1 MTIGPGRRSSPRINR
16 AALIALALIT
26 LAGCASG
33 RALDEGRAAER
44 QRDYDRAVVL
54 YRRAVQERPNDRS
67 AQLALERAMLRA
79 AQQHYAAGR
88 ALARQSRWEEALAE
102 YQIAYELN
110 PTMGDIERELAATRE
125 AVRTR
130 LRGGADGQTELEA
143 LIERTR
149 HAPPPGQE
157 LPDGDPL
164 PDAVVFREASARTV
178 FSALGQFAGITV
190 VFDPQFVDEPITADL
205 RGITFV
211 EALET
216 IANSTRNFFQVTA
229 PGTVTIVPDTPAKRR
244 EYQQEVV
251 RTFYLSNA
259 DINETIDLLRLVLDL
274 RRIAPVT
281 ATNAVSVMDTPER
294 LDAAARLVQ
303 AIDKARAEVVIEV
316 QLLEVDRQTI
326 RDYGL
331 EFGAR
336 GADAAL
342 DAGAEG
348 FDLTVDDITRLS
360 GSDLF
365 VANPMSLLVNMLAD
379 DSNTRILANP
389 SLRTSDGLA
398 AEAHFGERVPVPV
411 STFVPIAAGGV
422 AQQPITSFNYEN
434 IGVNIEI
441 LPRIHHNYEV
451 SLELV
456 VEISN
461 ISGTGFGD
469 LPQFGSREITT
480 TLRLRD
486 GETNILAGLI
496 RDDERETLDGIPGLS
511 RVPVLGRLFG
521 RTRTEAQETDIIL
534 TLRPHIIR
542 VLDLDEQDLLP
553 FRVSGSGA
561 AAVVGSSLPL
571 PTRLD
576 PQPRDPVERLGG
588 PPPAIVEPVA
598 PPNPRDP
605 PVNR

>member
-1 MTIGPGRRSSPRINR
+1 MITGPGNAIRIGR
-16 AALIALALIT
+16 LVALALAAAL
-26 LAGCASG
+26 LAGCATTSALRDG
-33 RALDEGRAAER
+33 RRAER
-44 QRDYDRAVVL
+44 ERDYDEAVVR
-54 YRRAVQERPNDRS
+54 YRRAVQERPNDRD

-79 AQQHYAAGR
+79 AQQHYAQGR

-110 PTMGDIERELAATRE
+110 PTMGDIERELAEMRK

-130 LRGGADGQTELEA
+130 LAARAEGETELEA
-143 LIERTR
+143 LVDRTR
-149 HAPPPGQE
+149 HAGPAGLE

-178 FSALGQFAGITV
+178 FSAIGQFADVTV
-190 VFDPQFVDEPITADL
+190 VFDPQFVDTAVTADL
-205 RGITFV
+205 RGVTLRA
-211 EALET
+211 ALDT
-216 IANSTRNFFQVTA
+216 IANSTRNFYQVTA

-244 EYQQEVV
+244 EYQEEVV

-259 DINETIDLLRLVLDL
+259 DVTETIDLLRLVLDL

-281 ATNAVSVMDTPER
+281 ATNAISILDTPER
-294 LDAAARLVQ
+294 LEAAARLVQ

-316 QLLEVDRQTI
+316 QLLEVDRQTM

-331 EFGAR
+331 EFAAQG
-336 GADAAL
+336 GDAAL
-342 DAGAEG
+342 SAGTEG
-348 FDLTVDDITRLS
+348 LGLTVDDIARLS
-360 GSDLF
+360 GTSLF
-365 VANPMSLLVNMLAD
+365 VANPLSLLINMLAED
-379 DSNTRILANP
+379 RDTRILANP
-389 SLRTSDGLA
+389 SLRTSDGIA

-411 STFVPIAAGGV
+411 TTFTPFAAGGV
-422 AQQPITSFNYEN
+422 AQQPITSFNYED

-441 LPRIHHNYEV
+441 LPRIHHDDEV
-451 SLELV
+451 SLSLV
-456 VEISN
+456 LEISN

-469 LPQFGSREITT
+469 LPKFGSREITT

-496 RDDERETLDGIPGLS
+496 RDEEREALNGIPGLN
-511 RVPVLGRLFG
+511 RVPVVGRLFG
-521 RTRTEAQETDIIL
+521 RTHTETLETDIIL
-534 TLRPHIIR
+534 TLRPQIIR

-553 FRVSGSGA
+553 FRVGQGNA
-561 AAVVGSSLPL
+561 AAVVGSTIPL

-576 PQPRDPVERLGG
+576 PQPRDPSDRLG
-588 PPPAIVEPVA
+588 AA
-598 PPNPRDP
+598 PPDLQLPVTPPDP

>member
-1 MTIGPGRRSSPRINR
+1 MITGPGNAIRIGR
-16 AALIALALIT
+16 LVALALAAAL
-26 LAGCASG
+26 LAGCATTSALRDG
-33 RALDEGRAAER
+33 RRAER
-44 QRDYDRAVVL
+44 ERDYDEAVVR
-54 YRRAVQERPNDRS
+54 YRRAVQERPNDRD

-79 AQQHYAAGR
+79 AQQHYAQGR

-110 PTMGDIERELAATRE
+110 PTMGDIERELAEMRE

-130 LRGGADGQTELEA
+130 LAARAEGETELEA
-143 LIERTR
+143 LVDRTR
-149 HAPPPGQE
+149 HAGPAGLE

-178 FSALGQFAGITV
+178 FSAIGQFADVTV
-190 VFDPQFVDEPITADL
+190 VFDPQFVDTAVTADL
-205 RGITFV
+205 RGVTLRA
-211 EALET
+211 ALDT
-216 IANSTRNFFQVTA
+216 IANSTRNFYQVTA

-244 EYQQEVV
+244 EYQEEVV

-259 DINETIDLLRLVLDL
+259 DVTETIDLLRLVLDL

-281 ATNAVSVMDTPER
+281 ATNAISILDTPER
-294 LDAAARLVQ
+294 LEAAARLVQ

-316 QLLEVDRQTI
+316 QLLEVDRQTM

-331 EFGAR
+331 EFAAQG
-336 GADAAL
+336 GDAAL
-342 DAGAEG
+342 SAGTEG
-348 FDLTVDDITRLS
+348 LGLTVDDIARLS
-360 GSDLF
+360 GTSLF
-365 VANPMSLLVNMLAD
+365 VANPLSLLINMLAED
-379 DSNTRILANP
+379 RDTRILANP
-389 SLRTSDGLA
+389 SLRTSDGIA

-411 STFVPIAAGGV
+411 TTFTPFAAGGV
-422 AQQPITSFNYEN
+422 AQQPITSFNYED

-441 LPRIHHNYEV
+441 LPRIHHDDEV
-451 SLELV
+451 SLSLV
-456 VEISN
+456 LEISN

-469 LPQFGSREITT
+469 LPKFGSREITT

-496 RDDERETLDGIPGLS
+496 RDEEREALNGIPGLN
-511 RVPVLGRLFG
+511 RVPVVGRLFG
-521 RTRTEAQETDIIL
+521 RTHTETLETDIIL
-534 TLRPHIIR
+534 TLRPQIIR

-553 FRVSGSGA
+553 FRVGQGNA
-561 AAVVGSSLPL
+561 AAVVGSTIPL

-576 PQPRDPVERLGG
+576 PQPRDPSDRLGA
-588 PPPAIVEPVA
+588 PPPDLQRPVT
-598 PPNPRDP
+598 PPDP

>member
-1 MTIGPGRRSSPRINR
+1 MTVGPGRRRTIRING
-16 AALIALALIT
+16 AILIALVAIT

-33 RALDEGRAAER
+33 RALQEGQRAEFE
-44 QRDYDRAVVL
+44 RDYDRAVVL
-54 YRRAVQERPNDRS
+54 YRRALQERPHDRN
-67 AQLALERAMLRA
+67 AQLSLERAMLRA

-88 ALARQSRWEEALAE
+88 ALARQSRWEEALAH

-110 PTMGDIERELAATRE
+110 PTMGDIERELAETRE

-130 LRGGADGQTELEA
+130 LAARAEGQTELEA

-149 HAPPPGQE
+149 HAAPPGLE
-157 LPDGDPL
+157 LPNGDPM

-178 FSALGQFAGITV
+178 FSAIGQFAGVTI
-190 VFDPQFVDEPITADL
+190 VFDPQFVDEPVTADL
-205 RGITFV
+205 RGITFA
-211 EALET
+211 EALDT
-216 IANSTRNFFQVTA
+216 IAKSTRNFFQVTA

-259 DINETIDLLRLVLDL
+259 DVTETIDLLRLVLDL

-281 ATNAVSVMDTPER
+281 ATNAVSIMDTPER

-316 QLLEVDRQTI
+316 QLLEVDRRTM

-331 EFGAR
+331 EFAAQ

-342 DAGAEG
+342 AADGEG
-348 FDLTVDDITRLS
+348 FGLTLDDIARLS

-365 VANPMSLLVNMLAD
+365 VANPMSLLINMLAED
-379 DSNTRILANP
+379 RNTRILANP

-411 STFVPIAAGGV
+411 TTFTPIAAGGV
-422 AQQPITSFNYEN
+422 AQQPITSFNYED

-441 LPRIHHNYEV
+441 VPRIHHNDEV

-456 VEISN
+456 VDISN
-461 ISGTGFGD
+461 ISGTGFGA
-469 LPQFGSREITT
+469 LPKFGSREIST

-496 RDDERETLDGIPGLS
+496 RDEEREALDGIPGLS
-511 RVPVLGRLFG
+511 RVPILGRLFG
-521 RTRTEAQETDIIL
+521 RTGTESQETDIIL

-542 VLDLDEQDLLP
+542 VLDIDEQDLLP
-553 FRVSGSGA
+553 FRISSGGA

-576 PQPRDPVERLGG
+576 PQPRDPIERLGG
-588 PPPAIVEPVA
+588 PPPAVQEPVT
-598 PPNPRDP
+598 PPGP
-605 PVNR
+605 PLDR